1 MNKTIVVALVI
12 VVIVLGGLNVFQY
25 YQFTQLA
32 GDYSDLEESYDKL
45 SDDYDSLEE
54 THGELL
60 DNYDSLVEN
69 YPRSIAELKEN
80 PEEYA
85 GKNVT
90 VEGFFFYVAN
100 KTPILV
106 SNPDY
111 LEINT
116 PIPED
121 MFLDLTGDIPEDLTK
136 NAGAMVHVTGTA
148 LLMSEISLRYIR
160 HKVIQLPLSPRIER
174 FIDIMITGPVIDVPT
189 KYAVL
194 ISGGGSSGGAYPRYW
209 NDMKYM
215 YSILVNRYNYRL
227 DHIYVIYKD
236 GVGED
241 TDMPVNYSATIANV
255 AAVFDDLETRMT
267 SNEQLF
273 IYTNNHGNG
282 FDPTTWPYLFNGL
295 ADLDG
300 DEPEAGYLEATY
312 RDLNGDGDTNDMVK
326 IDETLSLYYGEVL
339 SDDALVD
346 MLDGINYGKMI
357 IFMEQCFSGGFIH
370 ELSGPNRTILTA
382 CTEEQVSYSAD
393 TEGEYNEFSYHF
405 MRAVD
410 FVDEDGSGY
419 GDADVNM
426 DWRISMVEAFNYA
439 SQQDSRDEIPHYDDN
454 GDRVGHTE
462 PIPNGGDGAV
472 GYNAF
477 L

>member
-1 MNKTIVVALVI
+1 MSKTIVAALAI
-12 VVIVLGGLNVFQY
+12 VVIILGGLNVLQY
-25 YQFTQLA
+25 YQFTQLRE
-32 GDYSDLEESYDKL
+32 DHSSLEASYDEL
-45 SDDYDSLEE
+45 LDDYDSLDE
-54 THGELL
+54 TYGELL
-60 DNYDSLVEN
+60 DKYDSLVES
-69 YPRSIAELKEN
+69 YPISIAELKS
-80 PEEYA
+80 PEGTKFI

-106 SNPDY
+106 SSPDY

-121 MFLDLTGDIPEDLTK
+121 RLLDLTGDIPENLTN
-136 NAGAMVHVTGTA
+136 NAGAMVHIKGTA
-148 LLMSEISLRYIR
+148 LYMSEISLRYILHR
-160 HKVIQLPLSPRIER
+160 VIQLPLSPRIER
-174 FIDIMITGPVIDVPT
+174 LIDIVITGPVIDVPT

-194 ISGGGSSGGAYPRYW
+194 ISGGKRPAIAHLRYW

-255 AAVFDDLETRMT
+255 TAVFDDLETKMT
-267 SNEQLF
+267 SNDQLF
-273 IYTNNHGNG
+273 IYTNNHGGG
-282 FDPTTWPYLFNGL
+282 FNPERARVSGL
-295 ADLDG
+295 VDLDG
-300 DEPEAGYLEATY
+300 DEPEAGYAEATY
-312 RDLNGDGDTNDMVK
+312 GDLNRDGDTDDTVK
-326 IDETLSLYYGEVL
+326 IDEVLCLYYYEVL
-339 SDDALVD
+339 SDDTLAR
-346 MLDGINYGKMI
+346 MLDDLNYEKVM

-370 ELSGPNRTILTA
+370 DLSGPNRTILTA
-382 CTEEQVSYSAD
+382 CTEEQSSYSAD

-410 FVDEDGSGY
+410 FVDEDGDGY
-419 GDADVNM
+419 GDADVNYSWM
-426 DWRISMVEAFNYA
+426 ISMVEAFNYA
-439 SQQDSRDEIPHYDDN
+439 SQQDSRDESPHYDDN
-454 GDRVGHTE
+454 GDRVGHIE

-472 GYNAF
+472 GNNAF